1 MNAILAEP
9 QLAPSNGAV
18 LPEESLAN
26 ELLKSYRGKIGK
38 LPRPIRHELCHR
50 LNKSESATKIIAWVN
65 ELPEARAVFDTEFNG
80 KGITPQNL
88 SEWRKGGYL
97 DWLRHQ
103 LACERVRALG
113 DFPQDKFM
121 LSRRQTDGMPEWHE
135 NQADVFF
142 VQSGS
147 ATLVVGGTLVG
158 AENTEPHEKRN
169 GTIQGGVRQKLSAGD
184 VVRIPPKVPHQ
195 LLLDGSPGFT
205 YFVVKV
211 KGY

>member
-1 MNAILAEP
+1 MKVFWLLGLLAIILVMVSAEEKVP
-9 QLAPSNGAV
+9 EGFQHWTGA
-18 LPEESLAN
+18 SLKDL
-26 ELLKSYRGKIGK
+26 EQTLKS
-38 LPRPIRHELCHR
+38 EADA
-50 LNKSESATKIIAWVN
+50 SAHHM
-65 ELPEARAVFDTEFNG
+65 
-80 KGITPQNL
+80 
-88 SEWRKGGYL
+88 S
-97 DWLRHQ
+97 
-103 LACERVRALG
+103 VRALG

-147 ATLVVGGTLVG
+147 ATLIVGGTLVG

-195 LLLDGSPGFT
+195 LLLDGSPEFT

>member
-1 MNAILAEP
+1 MKVFWLLGLLAIILVMVSAEEKVP
-9 QLAPSNGAV
+9 EGFQHWTGA
-18 LPEESLAN
+18 SLKDL
-26 ELLKSYRGKIGK
+26 EQTLKS
-38 LPRPIRHELCHR
+38 EADA
-50 LNKSESATKIIAWVN
+50 SAHHM
-65 ELPEARAVFDTEFNG
+65 
-80 KGITPQNL
+80 
-88 SEWRKGGYL
+88 S
-97 DWLRHQ
+97 
-103 LACERVRALG
+103 VRALG

-158 AENTEPHEKRN
+158 AENTEPHERRN

-195 LLLDGSPGFT
+195 LLLDGSPEFT

>member
-1 MNAILAEP
+1 MKVFWLLGLLAITLVMVSAEEKVP
-9 QLAPSNGAV
+9 EGFQHWTGA
-18 LPEESLAN
+18 SLK
-26 ELLKSYRGKIGK
+26 ELEQTLKS
-38 LPRPIRHELCHR
+38 
-50 LNKSESATKIIAWVN
+50 
-65 ELPEARAVFDTEFNG
+65 EADA
-80 KGITPQNL
+80 
-88 SEWRKGGYL
+88 SS
-97 DWLRHQ
+97 HHMS
-103 LACERVRALG
+103 VRALG

-158 AENTEPHEKRN
+158 AESTEPHEKRN

-195 LLLDGSPGFT
+195 ILLDGSPEFT

>member
-1 MNAILAEP
+1 MKVFWLLGLLAITLVMVSAEEKVP
-9 QLAPSNGAV
+9 EGFQHWTGA
-18 LPEESLAN
+18 SLRDL
-26 ELLKSYRGKIGK
+26 EQTLKS
-38 LPRPIRHELCHR
+38 EADA
-50 LNKSESATKIIAWVN
+50 SAHHM
-65 ELPEARAVFDTEFNG
+65 
-80 KGITPQNL
+80 
-88 SEWRKGGYL
+88 S
-97 DWLRHQ
+97 
-103 LACERVRALG
+103 VRALG

>member
-1 MNAILAEP
+1 MKVFCLLGLLAITLVMVSAEEKVP
-9 QLAPSNGAV
+9 EGFQHWTGA
-18 LPEESLAN
+18 SLKDL
-26 ELLKSYRGKIGK
+26 EQTLKS
-38 LPRPIRHELCHR
+38 EADA
-50 LNKSESATKIIAWVN
+50 SAHHM
-65 ELPEARAVFDTEFNG
+65 
-80 KGITPQNL
+80 
-88 SEWRKGGYL
+88 S
-97 DWLRHQ
+97 
-103 LACERVRALG
+103 VRALG

-169 GTIQGGVRQKLSAGD
+169 GTIEGGVRQKLSAGD

-195 LLLDGSPGFT
+195 LLLDGSPEFA
-205 YFVVKV
+205 YFVVKI